1 MAQKNRIT
9 FTGRIDEELY
19 KKMLAVAEAEGRDVN
34 NHMLH
39 LIRQN
44 VAYHERVH
52 GRIDPSKVVIPA
64 ESSASPGEAASEGSN

>member
-9 FTGRIDEELY
+9 FTVRIEEELY
-19 KKMLAVAEAEGRDVN
+19 KKMLATAQAEGRDVN

-52 GRIDPSKVVIPA
+52 GRIDPSKVVLPDQISGAAPSPDSA
-64 ESSASPGEAASEGSN
+64 ETD

>member
-9 FTGRIDEELY
+9 FTVRIDEELY

-64 ESSASPGEAASEGSN
+64 ESPASPGEAGSEGSN

>member
-9 FTGRIDEELY
+9 FTVRIEEELY
-19 KKMLAVAEAEGRDVN
+19 KKMLATAQAEGRDVN

-52 GRIDPSKVVIPA
+52 GRIDPSKVVLPDQK
-64 ESSASPGEAASEGSN
+64 SEAAPSPDSPETD

>member
-9 FTGRIDEELY
+9 FTVRIDEELY

-64 ESSASPGEAASEGSN
+64 ESPVSPGEAGSEGSN